1 MKDRLL
7 RNALLTNAGFSGVT
21 GAVAVALGGPMED
34 AFGPP
39 TWSLRAL
46 GAGLLV
52 FAMVVANEA
61 RAPGHPGTW
70 KIIGA
75 DLVWVV
81 AAAIVIAVSP
91 EWLTRSGQVV
101 VALVTVAVAV
111 LAAAQWR
118 GMEAAS

>member
-7 RNALLTNAGFSGVT
+7 RNALLTNAGFSGAT
-21 GAVAVALGGPMED
+21 GALAVALGGRLGD
-34 AFGPP
+34 ALGPP

-46 GAGLLV
+46 GMGLLV
-52 FAMVVANEA
+52 FAVVVANEA

-70 KIIGA
+70 MIIGA
-75 DLVWVV
+75 DLLWVV
-81 AAAIVIAVSP
+81 AAPIIIAVGP
-91 EWLTRSGQVV
+91 EWLTRSGQAAL
-101 VALVTVAVAV
+101 ALVTVAVAA

>member
-7 RNALLTNAGFSGVT
+7 RNALFANAGFSGVT
-21 GAVAVALGGPMED
+21 GALAVALGGPLED
-34 AFGPP
+34 ALGPP

-52 FAMVVANEA
+52 FAVVVANEV
-61 RAPGHPGTW
+61 RSPGNPGTW
-70 KIIGA
+70 RIIGA

-81 AAAIVIAVSP
+81 AAASAIAMSP
-91 EWLTRSGQVV
+91 EWLTRSGRAVL
-101 VALVTVAVAV
+101 ALVTVAVAA